1 MSTWKHKYKQKVKDD
16 FAQGLKEQHEA
27 MIELGTRPCK
37 NKAIFVLTKQRAMI
51 LYIVKYSICS
61 DLCY

>member
-27 MIELGTRPCK
+27 MIELGTRPMQEQSNFCPD
-37 NKAIFVLTKQRAMI
+37 KAKSYDFVHSQVFNL
-51 LYIVKYSICS
+51 
-61 DLCY
+61 